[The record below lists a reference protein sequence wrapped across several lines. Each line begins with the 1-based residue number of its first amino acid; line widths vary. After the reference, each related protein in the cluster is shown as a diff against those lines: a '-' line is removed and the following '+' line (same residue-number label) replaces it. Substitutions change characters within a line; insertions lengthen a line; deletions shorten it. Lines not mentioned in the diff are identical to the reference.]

1 MAEATIADAPT
12 AGPSAEA
19 PTVSAR
25 GVVVRRGGRTILD
38 KVDVL
43 VPAGPPFAIVG
54 RSGSG
59 KTTLLL
65 ALGGLLVPD
74 AGTIEVGPEPLD
86 RLAPRER
93 ARRVGLVFQD
103 HQLFPHLTA
112 HDNVALAP
120 RLHGHADADARARA
134 LLDDLDLAG
143 LGSRRPHQL
152 SGGQRQRVAI
162 ARALALEPRVVLFDE
177 PSAALDPRTS
187 RDLAALLSGLR
198 ARTQVVVVSHD
209 LPFVEACCEAG
220 VRLESGRVAA
230 TGPVDQIVER

>member
-1 MAEATIADAPT
+1 MAEPTTSAAT
-12 AGPSAEA
+12 AGEPLLA
-19 PTVSAR
+19 AR
-25 GVVVRRGGRTILD
+25 GVVVRRGGRAILD
-38 KVDVL
+38 RVDVV
-43 VPAGPPFAIVG
+43 VPAGPPFAVVG

-65 ALGGLLVPD
+65 ALAGLLAPD
-74 AGTIEVGPEPLD
+74 AGTIEVGPDPLD
-86 RLAPRER
+86 RLTPRDR
-93 ARRVGLVFQD
+93 ARRIGLVFQD

-112 HDNVALAP
+112 HENVALAP
-120 RLHGHADADARARA
+120 RCHGHPDADARARV

-143 LGSRRPHQL
+143 LGARRPHQL

-187 RDLAALLSGLR
+187 RDLAALLRGLE

-209 LPFVEACCEAG
+209 LPFVEACCEDG
-220 VRLESGRVAA
+220 VRLEAGRVAGA
-230 TGPVDQIVER
+230 GPVREIVER